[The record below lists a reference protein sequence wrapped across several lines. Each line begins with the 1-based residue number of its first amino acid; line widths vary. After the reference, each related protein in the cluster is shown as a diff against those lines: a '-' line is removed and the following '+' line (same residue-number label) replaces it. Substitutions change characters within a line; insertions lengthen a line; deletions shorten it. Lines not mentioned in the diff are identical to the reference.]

1 MFALHQT
8 LFLITCTA
16 VVLPKTAEKRGK
28 HLLEL
33 ISLSSSTNHCNQQEN
48 NSWIFNTISC
58 CQQDTLKQYNIVC
71 LYQTARQ
78 LAG

>member
-48 NSWIFNTISC
+48 NS
-58 CQQDTLKQYNIVC
+58 
-71 LYQTARQ
+71 
-78 LAG
+78 